1 MSDFNVEEHPRSVQY
16 HLKNFMDAFGNVF
29 FLNIFFVL
37 FSLPV
42 VTIGASLTALYS
54 VCLKLVNKEE
64 PQLWKAFI
72 HAFKVNF
79 KKATIVWLLLIAAFI
94 VLWGDNMLI
103 NTVEGGLA
111 SFYTFVSVV
120 EIVLLVLVIPFLFP
134 LIAKFDNTVGNY
146 FKNSILMAI
155 SNLGSWLKVALI
167 WFAPTVLSLRYPV
180 IIISTWYIWLL
191 FMFGLMAYL
200 SSKVIH
206 KMLLK
211 TSAVKE
217 TEEKKVEEKNEKRRQ
232 FLNVHERATSYVNPA
247 EDDEDDTDIDEK
259 ADGKSA
265 EDVNA
270 EADGEGQM
278 SGVDETVENQK
289 VSESETHE

>member
-1 MSDFNVEEHPRSVQY
+1 MSDFNVDEHPRSVQY
-16 HLKNFMDAFGNVF
+16 HLMRFMDAFGNVF
-29 FLNIFFVL
+29 FLNIIFVL

-42 VTIGASLTALYS
+42 VTIGASLTAMYS

-79 KKATIVWLLLIAAFI
+79 KKATIAWLLLIAAFI

-120 EIVLLVLVIPFLFP
+120 EIVLLAMVIPFLFP

-155 SNLGSWLKVALI
+155 GNLGSWIKVALI

-180 IIISTWYIWLL
+180 IIVSTWYIWLL

-217 TEEKKVEEKNEKRRQ
+217 SEEKKVEEKNEKRRQ

-247 EDDEDDTDIDEK
+247 EDNEDDTDIDEK
-259 ADGKSA
+259 ADDKSA
-265 EDVNA
+265 EVVN
-270 EADGEGQM
+270 EKADGEVQM
-278 SGVDETVENQK
+278 SGVDENADN
-289 VSESETHE
+289 